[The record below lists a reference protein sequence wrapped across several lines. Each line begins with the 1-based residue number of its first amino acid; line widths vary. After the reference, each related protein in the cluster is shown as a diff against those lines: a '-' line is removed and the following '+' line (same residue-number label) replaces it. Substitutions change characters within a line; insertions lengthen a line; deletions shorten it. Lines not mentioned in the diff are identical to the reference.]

1 MEIVNT
7 LKELKKDII
16 NYIVN
21 IADTYCLDYLY
32 KEKIDNVYRYCVV
45 IDYKV
50 ICTYNLEETLEQQST
65 DSLAELYKK
74 IEEDISCV
82 LPYCKSGHKHKL
94 IGEINKLYK
103 EQHEDFINILQF
115 LMKRDRESFYI
126 KNFDIEDKK
135 FIDKQATMILINL
148 CNDDDLQ
155 CIISYCKGNENY

>member
-7 LKELKKDII
+7 LKELKLEII
-16 NYIVN
+16 NYIVK

-32 KEKIDNVYRYCVV
+32 KEKVDNGYMYNVA

-50 ICTYNLEETLEQQST
+50 LYTNNLQETLQEQST
-65 DSLAELYKK
+65 DSLVELYEK

-82 LPYCKSGHKHKL
+82 LPRESGHKHKL

-115 LMKRDRESFYI
+115 LMKRDREIFNI

-148 CNDDDLQ
+148 CNDDLQ
-155 CIISYCKGNENY
+155 CIISYCKGKIS